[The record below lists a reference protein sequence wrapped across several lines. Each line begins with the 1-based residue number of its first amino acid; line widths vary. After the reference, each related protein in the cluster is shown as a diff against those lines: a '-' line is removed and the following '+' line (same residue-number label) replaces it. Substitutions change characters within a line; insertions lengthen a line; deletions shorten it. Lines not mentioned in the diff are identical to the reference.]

1 MIRLEFI
8 SDLRHRKKAHPGC
21 EQPEGHCI
29 CDLLE
34 ASGQLRL
41 VRQSLQFASDI
52 GESRVCGATNGS
64 DCGQADDHDQSQHNG
79 VLNSCWAVF

>member
-1 MIRLEFI
+1 MLIDAGDFRCNLQ
-8 SDLRHRKKAHPGC
+8 SSKKAHPGC

-34 ASGQLRL
+34 ASGQLKL

-52 GESRVCGATNGS
+52 GES
-64 DCGQADDHDQSQHNG
+64 
-79 VLNSCWAVF
+79 